1 MQTGED
7 TQGLRKIIDFTRL
20 ISIFIL
26 AIHFYIC
33 CYYAF
38 AQWHWTANITDRI
51 IGNIAKT
58 GLFTNWWKPK
68 LAALLCLFISLV
80 GVKGKKDEKINY
92 KSIIAYLLSGLL
104 IYWISILCF
113 YLQTGLALIAIAYIA
128 LTGIG
133 YLLMVTGGTW
143 LSRILKEKLNK
154 DIFNSENETFPQEER
169 KLENEYSINLP
180 AKYNLKGKTRD
191 SWINFINPF
200 RGLLVAGTPGAGKS
214 YFVIRHIIDQH
225 IKKGFSMFLYDF
237 KYDDLS
243 KIAYNRLLQYKA
255 NYKIKPAF
263 YVINFDDLN
272 HTHRC
277 NPLDPEGM
285 NDITDATEASRTIM
299 LGLNREWIKKQ
310 GDFFVESPINFLTAI
325 IWYLRKYEGGK
336 YCTLPHVIEL
346 MQADYDR
353 LFSILLKQPEITALI
368 NPFISAYN
376 NNAKAQLEGQVASAK
391 IGLARLASPQLYY
404 VLSGN
409 DFSLDV
415 NNPNEPK
422 IICVG
427 NNPQKLQIYG
437 AVLSLYISR
446 MIKLVN
452 RKGQLK
458 SSLIFDEFP
467 TIFFNN
473 MDSLIATARSNKVAT
488 TLAVQDFSQLK
499 KDYGAEQAD
508 VITGIVGNII
518 SGQVTGDTAKT
529 LADNFGKIV
538 QDKNSLTINSGD
550 TSFSKAT
557 QLDYAIP
564 ASKIAALS
572 SGEFVGMVSDNP
584 EQKIRLKM
592 FHSAIQNNHEAIG
605 KEETSFKP
613 IPVVSCVSEETVSET
628 YAQIKDEIAELF
640 KNELATLDK
649 EDEISSPKADLKVNA
664 IKPGEKPLSK
674 KRRRQISKR
683 NRQRERENMR
693 KVKQADANKS
703 SGNDGKPVSIV
714 KNDDMEQAMSM

>member
-7 TQGLRKIIDFTRL
+7 TQGLRKIVDLTRL

-33 CYYAF
+33 CYRAF
-38 AQWHWTANITDRI
+38 EQWHWTATITDRI
-51 IGNIAKT
+51 ISNIVKT
-58 GLFTNWWKPK
+58 GLFSNMLKPK
-68 LAALLCLFISLV
+68 LAGLLCLAISLV
-80 GVKGKKDEKINY
+80 GVKGKKDEKINWRN
-92 KSIIAYLLSGLL
+92 ITAYLISGLL
-104 IYWISILCF
+104 IYFISVLCF
-113 YLQTGLALIAIAYIA
+113 YLHTDIATIAICYMA
-128 LTGIG
+128 LTIIG
-133 YLLMVTGGTW
+133 YLLILTGGTY
-143 LSRILKEKLNK
+143 LSRLLKEKLNK
-154 DIFNSENETFPQEER
+154 DIFNTQNETFPQEER
-169 KLENEYSINLP
+169 LLENEYSINLP
-180 AKYNLKGKTRD
+180 AQYNLKDKTRK
-191 SWINFINPF
+191 SWINIINPF

-214 YFVIRHIIDQH
+214 YFVIRHVIDQH

-243 KIAYNRLLQYKA
+243 KIVYNKLLQYKG
-255 NYKIKPAF
+255 NYKVKPAF
-263 YVINFDDLN
+263 YIINFDDLN

-277 NPLDPEGM
+277 NPLDPQAM

-310 GDFFVESPINFLTAI
+310 GDFFVESPINFLTAV
-325 IWYLRKYEGGK
+325 IWYLRKYKDGK

-353 LFSILLKQPEITALI
+353 LFSVLLKEPEITALI

-391 IGLARLASPQLYY
+391 IGLARLSSPQLYY

-409 DFSLDV
+409 DFTLDL
-415 NNPNEPK
+415 NNPHEPK

-499 KDYGAEQAD
+499 KDYGHEQAD

-518 SGQVTGDTAKT
+518 SGQVTGETAKK
-529 LADNFGKIV
+529 LSENFGKIV
-538 QDKNSLTINSGD
+538 QDKNSMTIGSD

-564 ASKIAALS
+564 ASKIASLS
-572 SGEFVGMVSDNP
+572 SGEFVGIVTDNP
-584 EQKIRLKM
+584 DQKIDLKM
-592 FHSAIQNNHEAIG
+592 FHSAIQNDHDAIA
-605 KEETSFKP
+605 KEEAAYKP
-613 IPVVSCVSEETVSET
+613 IPMVNYVSEETVIET
-628 YAQIKDEIAELF
+628 YAQIKNEIAELF
-640 KNELATLDK
+640 KNELAVLDEEK
-649 EDEISSPKADLKVNA
+649 TAEPEAVQETNNS
-664 IKPGEKPLSK
+664 KPVEKPLSK
-674 KRRRQISKR
+674 KQSRRMDKR
-683 NRQRERENMR
+683 NRQWEKENLR
-693 KVKQADANKS
+693 KLKTDETEEKPSGRNGKS
-703 SGNDGKPVSIV
+703 LSPV
-714 KNDDMEQAMSM
+714 KNDDTEQALSM

>member
-1 MQTGED
+1 MHTGED
-7 TQGLRKIIDFTRL
+7 TQGLRKIVDFTRL

-33 CYYAF
+33 CYQAF
-38 AQWHWTANITDRI
+38 AQWHSTANITDRI
-51 IGNIAKT
+51 ISNIAKT
-58 GLFTNWWKPK
+58 GLFNNWWKPK
-68 LAALLCLFISLV
+68 LAALLCLAISLV

-92 KSIIAYLLSGLL
+92 KSITAYLLSGLL
-104 IYWISILCF
+104 IYWIAILCF
-113 YLQTGLALIAIAYIA
+113 YLHIALAWIAIAYMV

-133 YLLMVTGGTW
+133 YLLMLTGGTW

-180 AKYNLKGKTRD
+180 AKYNLRGTVRD

-225 IKKGFSMFLYDF
+225 IKKGFSMFVYDF

-243 KIAYNRLLQYKA
+243 KIAYNKLLKYKG
-255 NYKIKPAF
+255 NYKVKPAF

-277 NPLDPEGM
+277 NPLDPQSM

-325 IWYLRKYEGGK
+325 IWYLRKYEDGK

-353 LFSILLKQPEITALI
+353 LFAVLLKQPEITALI

-422 IICVG
+422 IICIG

-538 QDKNSLTINSGD
+538 QDKKSLTINSGD

-564 ASKIAALS
+564 ASKIAVLS
-572 SGEFVGMVSDNP
+572 SGEFVGMVADNP
-584 EQKIRLKM
+584 EQKIVLKM
-592 FHSAIQNNHEAIG
+592 FHSAIQNDHEAMA
-605 KEETSFKP
+605 KEEQAFKA
-613 IPVVSCVSEETVSET
+613 IPMVNRVSDETVVET
-628 YAQIKDEIAELF
+628 YSQIKDEIAELLRA
-640 KNELATLDK
+640 ELAVLDK
-649 EDEISSPKADLKVNA
+649 ENEPVTPETDLEENRFTPNKK
-664 IKPGEKPLSK
+664 KPSK
-674 KRRRQISKR
+674 KHRRQMKKCTRQQEKR
-683 NRQRERENMR
+683 NIR
-693 KVKQADANKS
+693 KSKQEHDNRS
-703 SGNDGKPVSIV
+703 TSLNDVSASYTKDNGV
-714 KNDDMEQAMSM
+714 EQIMSF